1 MRKGH
6 LYLAIL
12 LIILSMAT
20 ISGCTDN
27 IPSGGEYLL
36 MNRTIAGDMPDP
48 PEALLLPTDIKSVR
62 VVYDLNIASGSTV
75 TYAVTNS
82 TNPKRVFVSNESAEF
97 KSATADNSRGTWIFA
112 PGNYLVYPDNP
123 GNILVYVT
131 KR

>member
-1 MRKGH
+1 MRKGY

-12 LIILSMAT
+12 LILGVVI
-20 ISGCTDN
+20 ISGCTDST
-27 IPSGGEYLL
+27 PSGGEYLL
-36 MNRTIAGDMPDP
+36 MNRTISGDMPDP
-48 PEALLLPTDIKSVR
+48 PETLDLPADIKSVR

-82 TNPKRVFVSNESAEF
+82 TNPKRVFTSNESAEL
-97 KSATADNSRGTWIFA
+97 KSATADTNKGTWIFG
-112 PGNYLVYPDNP
+112 PGKYFVYPDNP